1 MGCSGLSW
9 GPACAPPSVTCF
21 HDCCPH
27 LFAGDRGYKWYG
39 DTSRLVPSCLEH
51 SGRLGPLACQV
62 EIFVTLSGIYRY
74 LGRLSTVLSMVLIK
88 LLQRRQVPGV
98 VVLIVVL
105 QCRYHC
111 HRLSSSCRTRTRFRL
126 VPQNVPVIRVVACST
141 ECVRCRGR

>member
-1 MGCSGLSW
+1 MDS
-9 GPACAPPSVTCF
+9 SVDSRQRSRYWLPWAYLGDQLARHRRSLAS
-21 HDCCPH
+21 HDCC
-27 LFAGDRGYKWYG
+27 LRLVGDDRDYEYYV

-62 EIFVTLSGIYRY
+62 EIFVTLSAIYRY
-74 LGRLSTVLSMVLIK
+74 LGRLSTVLGMVLIK

-111 HRLSSSCRTRTRFRL
+111 HLLSSSCRTRTHAKW
-126 VPQNVPVIRVVACST
+126 PAST
-141 ECVRCRGR
+141 